1 MKRTLKINMT
11 VEELEDLILE
21 ALTDGILAEPFQ
33 LRNSAPQLDVEIR
46 IGGET
51 LQRLDGYDWGVEITV
66 EAEL

>member
-1 MKRTLKINMT
+1 MKRTEKITMT

-21 ALTDGILAEPFQ
+21 ALGYPK
-33 LRNSAPQLDVEIR
+33 LDVEIR

-51 LQRLDGYDWGVEITV
+51 LQRLDGYDWGVEITI